1 MIAHMVNTMKILV
14 TGAKGMLGTDF
25 CEYIKKN
32 NLAPIEWDLPD
43 NDITE
48 VNRTIKN
55 IEQLKPQV
63 IVHFAAYTDVDGCE
77 LNKSKAYA
85 VNTQGTWAMVL
96 ATKEIGAKFIYISTD
111 YVFDGKK
118 ESYQETDTPNP
129 INYYGLTKF
138 LGEQLVLQHLKKYFI
153 VRTSWL
159 FGKHGK
165 NFVSTILKLAREE
178 KQLEVVND
186 QIGSPTYT
194 KDLCEPLYQ
203 LMNCEH
209 YGIYHLTNSGICS
222 WYDFAKEIIKQTGLT
237 TPVIPITSDKLTRPA
252 KRPNFSV
259 LENHN
264 YKKIFNKSLRN
275 WQEALNDFLKE
286 SSTQ

>member
-1 MIAHMVNTMKILV
+1 MTKKLTILV

-25 CEYIKKN
+25 CAYLKQN
-32 NLAPIEWDLPD
+32 NLSLVEWDLPE
-43 NDITE
+43 NDLTD
-48 VNRTIKN
+48 VNRTIKLVK
-55 IEQLKPQV
+55 QLKPQI
-63 IVHFAAYTDVDGCE
+63 IVHCAAYTDVDGCE

-111 YVFDGKK
+111 YVFDGQK
-118 ESYQETDTPNP
+118 ESYQETDMPNP

-138 LGEQLVLQHLKKYFI
+138 LAEKLVLQYLKKYFI

-159 FGKHGK
+159 FGKNGK
-165 NFVSTILKLAREE
+165 NFVSTILTLAREN

-203 LMNCEH
+203 LINSE
-209 YGIYHLTNSGICS
+209 YYRIYHITNSGICS
-222 WYDFAKEIIKQTGLT
+222 WYDFATEIIKQSKLT
-237 TPVIPITSDKLTRPA
+237 TPVIPITSDKLSRPA
-252 KRPNFSV
+252 KRPKFSV
-259 LENHN
+259 LENTN
-264 YKKIFNKSLRN
+264 YKKIFNKSLRH
-275 WQEALNDFLKE
+275 WQEALSDFLKE
-286 SSTQ
+286 SGKI